1 MKEKRDWDQVFKDWE
16 SSGKTI
22 KDYCKGNHISVA
34 AFYKNKRV
42 LNDQEVTETTDGSF
56 TQINIKEPET
66 ITFTINDI
74 TITCNRT
81 DVQVFLEVFR

>member
-42 LNDQEVTETTDGSF
+42 FNVV
-56 TQINIKEPET
+56 NIK
-66 ITFTINDI
+66 FTKNVEIRFTNFA
-74 TITCNRT
+74 
-81 DVQVFLEVFR
+81 DVSLIIQRI